1 MNDEHHDLTT
11 FFEVSLDMLCIRDDR
26 LNFIR
31 ANKAWETVLGYPAEY
46 LSGKPMLD
54 FIHPDDQAQTIEYM
68 DRLLPDQETWTFVNR
83 YGHRD
88 GHYRHLEWRERR
100 VGGRVFGVAR
110 DITERL
116 VVDAEMQEA
125 RRAAEAANQAKTD
138 FMANMSHEI
147 RTPLNGVIGVV
158 DALSRTDLTPAQ
170 REMVA
175 LIQNS
180 GVTLERL
187 VSDILDVSKIEAG
200 KLELEVGVFDLRD
213 AIDPLIDVSELR
225 AHEKGLAFQVS
236 LGETARG
243 EFRGDITRIRQ
254 VIGNLLSNAV
264 KFTAKG
270 EVSFSID
277 VIDAVAP
284 GQPAQVVFEV
294 EDSGVGFDAAFG
306 GALFQRFSQAD
317 STVTRR
323 FGGTGL
329 GLSISRSLVEMMQ
342 GEIFAESHVGHGS
355 VFRVILPLV
364 RDRSLADYDADV
376 AESTLGVSAADQH
389 ALYSEAPL
397 RILVAEDHP
406 INQRVIQLILATSA
420 AEITVVEDGAQALTA
435 FGGNE
440 YDLVLMDMQM
450 PIMDGLAATA
460 AIRAF
465 EQRMDRPRTP
475 LIMLSANAMAQ
486 HLQEAQEAGADLHLA
501 KPITAAS
508 LLDAIG
514 KVLEPAVVA
523 ANDEDVIGQDLELA
537 ANDEDTSTESFEPA
551 ANDLDVAA
559 DALEPAADA
568 SGMEDS
574 GVAEA
579 ETA

>member
-1 MNDEHHDLTT
+1 
-11 FFEVSLDMLCIRDDR
+11 
-26 LNFIR
+26 
-31 ANKAWETVLGYPAEY
+31 
-46 LSGKPMLD
+46 
-54 FIHPDDQAQTIEYM
+54 
-68 DRLLPDQETWTFVNR
+68 
-83 YGHRD
+83 
-88 GHYRHLEWRERR
+88 
-100 VGGRVFGVAR
+100 
-110 DITERL
+110 
-116 VVDAEMQEA
+116 
-125 RRAAEAANQAKTD
+125 
-138 FMANMSHEI
+138 
-147 RTPLNGVIGVV
+147 
-158 DALSRTDLTPAQ
+158 
-170 REMVA
+170 
-175 LIQNS
+175 
-180 GVTLERL
+180 
-187 VSDILDVSKIEAG
+187 
-200 KLELEVGVFDLRD
+200 
-213 AIDPLIDVSELR
+213 
-225 AHEKGLAFQVS
+225 
-236 LGETARG
+236 
-243 EFRGDITRIRQ
+243 
-254 VIGNLLSNAV
+254 
-264 KFTAKG
+264 
-270 EVSFSID
+270 
-277 VIDAVAP
+277 
-284 GQPAQVVFEV
+284 
-294 EDSGVGFDAAFG
+294 
-306 GALFQRFSQAD
+306 
-317 STVTRR
+317 
-323 FGGTGL
+323 
-329 GLSISRSLVEMMQ
+329 
-342 GEIFAESHVGHGS
+342 

-376 AESTLGVSAADQH
+376 AELTLGVSAADQH

-397 RILVAEDHP
+397 RILLAEDHP